1 MTWARSS
8 VVMVPSPQIS
18 NSLNTSW
25 QGPHHIPALIP
36 RQGQC
41 GKLYHCQYFM
51 WAGWCLM
58 MAPCNPRAVSVTV
71 PQWPSIQIFESEE
84 ILRFK
89 MEHHG
94 SVPYLLSWSPHLSDF
109 VPQSKYVH
117 YQIRKYGLDAPN
129 IELSTRRSAR
139 FHHWSGAWF
148 RHCDFWWGMDSG
160 CPCGSFLLLS
170 YRSEDQCYTACC
182 GLIIQN
188 EDIMMGQDNAARTL
202 NSVLQTW
209 P

>member
-51 WAGWCLM
+51 LAGWCLM

-89 MEHHG
+89 MEHLG

-148 RHCDFWWGMDSG
+148 RHCDFLVRDGLRMSLRVFS
-160 CPCGSFLLLS
+160 PSFLSLWGSMLHCLLRLN
-170 YRSEDQCYTACC
+170 YSEWRYND
-182 GLIIQN
+182 GV
-188 EDIMMGQDNAARTL
+188 R
-202 NSVLQTW
+202 
-209 P
+209 